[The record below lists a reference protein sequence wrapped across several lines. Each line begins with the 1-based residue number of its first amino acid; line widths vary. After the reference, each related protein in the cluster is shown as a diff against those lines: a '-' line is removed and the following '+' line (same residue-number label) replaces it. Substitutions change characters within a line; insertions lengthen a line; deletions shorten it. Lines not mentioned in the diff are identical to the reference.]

1 MEDLQAA
8 RRDPAQDTGVL
19 VIGGGIGGLAA
30 ADALA
35 RAGHRVVLLEAG
47 DWLGGMHHSVE
58 IGPYS
63 FDLGAIFYEETA
75 ALFDLAPGL
84 RDLCP
89 QVQRVQCRIDPEGT
103 LCHYP
108 IELRDLRRWPRAR
121 LAGAV
126 AAMLAAR
133 LLLRR
138 DGTLERACVNRLGPV
153 FYRGTGL
160 RDYVARFNVSPPE
173 AIDEEFF
180 VDRMRF
186 VHRQTDFAAMARA
199 GWNGL
204 RHGAFRV
211 KPRDPL
217 RVRPRAGYG
226 VLFERIR
233 AQLEAAGGRV
243 VLQAPVT
250 RIEREASG
258 RMVVT
263 SPAGRFRVAT
273 VVGAAPLDTLH
284 RAVFGT
290 ESGFESLSL
299 MTLFVSAGRF
309 APGAG
314 TLLFNFH
321 GAGRWKRATFYSR
334 IYPDPA
340 ITREYFSVEATLLPG
355 EALSPETVFA
365 EFAAQC
371 LRLGLAEDLRLE
383 GAVTTPQAYPLYRPG
398 QLARRAAVLER
409 LVQAGVLPVGRQ
421 GRFEYLPTASGVV
434 RRVQEELTRAG
445 LAHAGRDAQP

>member
-1 MEDLQAA
+1 MEDLHAA
-8 RRDPAQDTGVL
+8 LSDPAQDTGVL

-47 DWLGGMHHSVE
+47 DRLGGMHHSVE

-89 QVQRVQCRIDPEGT
+89 QVQRVQCRIDPEGA

-204 RHGAFRV
+204 RHGVFRV
-211 KPRDPL
+211 TPRDPL

-233 AQLEAAGGRV
+233 ARLEAAGVRV

-250 RIEREASG
+250 RIEREAPG

-263 SPAGRFRVAT
+263 SPAGRFRAAT

-299 MTLFVSAGRF
+299 LTLFVSAGRF

-314 TLLFNFH
+314 NLLFNFH
-321 GAGRWKRATFYSR
+321 AEGRWKRATFYSR
-334 IYPDPA
+334 LYPDPA
-340 ITREYFSVEATLLPG
+340 IAREYFSVEATLLPG
-355 EALSPETVFA
+355 EALTAEAVFA
-365 EFAAQC
+365 AFRAQC

-445 LAHAGRDAQP
+445 LSHAGRDGQP

>member
-1 MEDLQAA
+1 MRDLQTDITPPRSAE
-8 RRDPAQDTGVL
+8 VL
-19 VIGGGIGGLAA
+19 VIGGGIGGLVA
-30 ADALA
+30 ADVLA
-35 RAGHRVVLLEAG
+35 RAGHRVLVIEAG

-63 FDLGAIFYEETA
+63 FDLGAIFYEEEA
-75 ALFDLAPGL
+75 ALFALAPGL

-89 QVQRVQCRIDPEGT
+89 QVQRVQCRIDPEGA

-133 LLLRR
+133 LLVRP
-138 DGTLERACVNRLGPV
+138 DGTLDRACVNRLGPV

-173 AIDEEFF
+173 AIDAEFF

-186 VHRQTDFAAMARA
+186 VHRQTAFAAMLRA

-211 KPRDPL
+211 KPREPL

-233 AQLEAAGGRV
+233 ARLEAAGVRF

-250 RIEREASG
+250 RIERDAAG

-263 SPAGRFRVAT
+263 TAAGAFTAGT
-273 VVGAAPLDTLH
+273 VIGAAPLDMLH

-290 ESGFESLSL
+290 ASGFESLSL
-299 MTLFVSAGRF
+299 LTLFVSAGRF

-314 TLLFNFH
+314 DLLFNFH
-321 GAGRWKRATFYSR
+321 GEGRWKRATFYSR

-340 ITREYFSVEATLLPG
+340 IPREYFSVEVTLRPEERLTP
-355 EALSPETVFA
+355 EAVFA

-371 LRLGLAEDLRLE
+371 LRLGLGEDLRLE

-409 LVQAGVLPVGRQ
+409 LAQAGVMPVGRQ
-421 GRFEYLPTASGVV
+421 GRFEYLPTASGVA

-445 LAHAGRDAQP
+445 LAHAGRDGQP

>member
-263 SPAGRFRVAT
+263 SPAGRFRAAT

-314 TLLFNFH
+314 NLLFNFH

-340 ITREYFSVEATLLPG
+340 IPREYLSVEATLLPG

-445 LAHAGRDAQP
+445 LAHAGRDGQP

>member
-321 GAGRWKRATFYSR
+321 GAGRWKRATFLF
-334 IYPDPA
+334 PD
-340 ITREYFSVEATLLPG
+340 LPRSG
-355 EALSPETVFA
+355 DHARVF
-365 EFAAQC
+365 
-371 LRLGLAEDLRLE
+371 LGRGDAS
-383 GAVTTPQAYPLYRPG
+383 
-398 QLARRAAVLER
+398 ARRGAEPRDGLCRIRRAMSAAGSGR
-409 LVQAGVLPVGRQ
+409 GSAAG
-421 GRFEYLPTASGVV
+421 
-434 RRVQEELTRAG
+434 RRGDDAAG
-445 LAHAGRDAQP
+445 LSAVSPGPACPARGGAGAAGAGGGCCRSGGRGGSNICPPRAASCGGCRKS

>member
-263 SPAGRFRVAT
+263 SPAGRFRAAT

-314 TLLFNFH
+314 NLLFNFH
-321 GAGRWKRATFYSR
+321 AAGRWKRATFYSR

-340 ITREYFSVEATLLPG
+340 IAREYFSVEATLLPG

-445 LAHAGRDAQP
+445 LAHAGRDGQP